1 LAPLYSL
8 ADRLRYRCHGNN
20 GRRGED
26 IAHRYLR
33 KRGYVVAARNWRP
46 PQGGGEIDLVA
57 WEQGK
62 LVFVEVK
69 FRVSGQ
75 WSAPERA
82 VDNDKIQTL
91 RRAARDYIRRAAA
104 EEAEARFDVV
114 CVTGSLVEHLRDAFP
129 LLTEPHAPVGQVPD
143 LPGARLSTKNR

>member
-8 ADRLRYRCHGNN
+8 ADRLRYRCHDNS

-33 KRGYVVAARNWRP
+33 KQGYVVAARNWRP

-57 WEQGK
+57 WEQGM

-82 VDNDKIQTL
+82 VDADKIHTL

-104 EEAEARFDVV
+104 EKAEARFDVV
-114 CVTGSLVEHLRDAFP
+114 CITGRVVEHLRDAFP
-129 LLTEPHAPVGQVPD
+129 LEPA
-143 LPGARLSTKNR
+143 LR

>member
-1 LAPLYSL
+1 MNPLAPLYSL
-8 ADRLRYRCHGNN
+8 ADRLRYRRHGNI

-26 IAHRYLR
+26 LAHRYLR
-33 KRGYVVAARNWRP
+33 KHGYVVAARNWRP

-82 VDNDKIQTL
+82 VDGDKIHTL

-114 CVTGSLVEHLRDAFP
+114 CITGSVVEHLRDAFP
-129 LLTEPHAPVGQVPD
+129 LEAAL
-143 LPGARLSTKNR
+143 R